1 MADDDDEPPGWKLFA
16 ELLRLWLPIL
26 LSICAI
32 TLTVVQS
39 MATRRHARLSV
50 QPRLEWQIE
59 ADDRAGLLALS
70 LANVGLGPAI
80 LKTVSVVIDGEAHP
94 LSSVGV
100 CEDINRRIG
109 RSADI
114 FDTRCF
120 VQSSERVVR
129 AGDSLDLYR
138 SQPVPAHAGDD
149 HAGQSPDYR
158 RFRVAGT
165 YCSFYEDCWKI
176 ETP

>member
-1 MADDDDEPPGWKLFA
+1 MADDDEPPAWKLLA

-50 QPRLEWQIE
+50 QPRLEWRID
-59 ADDRAGLLALS
+59 ADDRAGMLTVS

-80 LKTVSVVIDGEAHP
+80 LKTVSILIDGQPRP
-94 LSSVGV
+94 LTDLQTCEEISRQVG
-100 CEDINRRIG
+100 RP
-109 RSADI
+109 ADT
-114 FDTRCF
+114 FDTYCL

-129 AGDSLDLYR
+129 AGDTLELYR
-138 SQPVPAHAGDD
+138 SQPAPEHAGD
-149 HAGQSPDYR
+149 HASPGVDYR
-158 RFRVAGT
+158 RFGVAGT

-176 ETP
+176 EAP